1 MILLFCADLRS
12 DILQLNKTGPLVGL
26 TVIEMAAIGPA
37 PFCGML
43 LADLGADVIVIDR
56 PPKGDAGG
64 HFDTLR
70 GATAVIGRG
79 RRSLALDLKKPEAV
93 EVLLQLIES
102 ADAVIEGFRPGV
114 MERLGLG
121 PEVCQQRNPALVYGR
136 MTGWGQNGPL
146 AQFAGHDINYIA
158 LTGALYSMGTADRPP
173 LPPLN
178 LVGDYGGGG
187 LMLAFGI
194 VCALLDAQRSGQG
207 QVVDAA
213 MSDGSAT
220 LMAMLYG
227 LLAEQSWSERRG
239 ENFLDGSAP
248 FYTTYACAD
257 GGYVAVGAIEPQFY
271 KLLLDRLG
279 VQEPVF
285 QQQWNREHWPALQT
299 RLAEVFGSQPRQH
312 WCELLE
318 DSDACFAP
326 VLSMREAPQHPHNI
340 ARKVFVEVEG
350 LTQPAPSPRFSRTP
364 GQVQNLAPKA
374 GENSRSILQQL
385 GLAQHKIDVLVEKGV
400 VHVD

>member
-1 MILLFCADLRS
+1 MQS
-12 DILQLNKTGPLVGL
+12 NKNGPLAGL
-26 TVIEMAAIGPA
+26 TVIEMAGIGPA

-56 PPKGDAGG
+56 PPGDGAGG
-64 HFDTLR
+64 YFDSLR

-79 RRSLALDLKKPEAV
+79 RRSLALNLKKPEAV
-93 EVLLQLIES
+93 EILLQLMAS

-121 PEVCQQRNPALVYGR
+121 PDVCQQRNPALVYGR
-136 MTGWGQNGPL
+136 MTGWGQDGPL
-146 AQFAGHDINYIA
+146 AQMAGHDINYIA
-158 LTGALYSMGTADRPP
+158 LTGALYAMGSADQPP

-187 LMLAFGI
+187 LMLAFGL

-213 MSDGSAT
+213 MCDGSAT

-227 LLAEQSWSERRG
+227 LLGERSWSAHRG

-248 FYTTYACAD
+248 FYTTYICED

-271 KLLLDRLG
+271 QLLLERLG
-279 VQEPVF
+279 IHEPEF
-285 QQQWNREHWPALQT
+285 KQQWNREQWPALGS
-299 RLAEVFGSQPRQH
+299 RLAKIFGSRPRQY

-326 VLSMREAPQHPHNI
+326 VLSMLEAPFHPHNI
-340 ARKVFVEVEG
+340 ARGVFVEVEG
-350 LTQPAPSPRFSRTP
+350 LTQPAPAPRFSRTP
-364 GQVQNLAPKA
+364 GQIRNLAPKA
-374 GENSRSILQQL
+374 GENSKTILQQL
-385 GLAQHKIDVLVEKGV
+385 GLAQQVIDSLVEKGV
-400 VHVD
+400 VHVN